1 MQKYLNFYLLFSI
14 LIMASYSWPSYA
26 NDKRFKGDKLN
37 TAMVHNDCCPIYN
50 TFKSLKSNKANPDV
64 TYAPLFTH

>member
-1 MQKYLNFYLLFSI
+1 
-14 LIMASYSWPSYA
+14 MASYSWPSYA